1 LLVLVTGGAG
11 FIGPKLIGRLVERGD
26 LVRVFDD
33 LSTGS
38 LSNISELIK
47 TGAVEFIKGD
57 VRDAKAVSEAAKGC
71 NLIYHLAAQSL
82 VPVSTERPDLD
93 MEINIEGTLNVLR
106 AAKDIG
112 SKVIF
117 ASSAAVYGKVTKTP
131 TPEDEPLVP
140 YSFYGLSKMAA
151 ENYCRI
157 YSELFGVPTV
167 TLRLFNIY
175 GPGTNKGVM
184 IDLYRRLLRDPRR
197 LEVLGTGNQLKDYLY
212 IDDSVEALLMATERA
227 ACRGEAYNIGLGE
240 SYTVFQLAEMMLGI
254 LGLSGVEVKARG
266 GVAWLGDVELTQP
279 DVSKAERELGWKAKT
294 GIREGLLRTLEWFE
308 EKIGPIGGGRKH
320 SRQSCC

>member
-1 LLVLVTGGAG
+1 MLVLVTGGAG

-26 LVRVFDD
+26 LVRVLDD

-47 TGAVEFIKGD
+47 TGAVEFVKGD
-57 VRDAKAVSEAAKGC
+57 VRDARAVSEAAKGC

-106 AAKDIG
+106 AAKDSG
-112 SKVIF
+112 SKVVF
-117 ASSAAVYGKVTKTP
+117 ASSAAVYGRVNKTP
-131 TPEDEPLVP
+131 TPEDESLVP

-151 ENYCRI
+151 ENYCRV

-184 IDLYRRLLRDPRR
+184 IDLYRRLLRDPGR
-197 LEVLGTGNQLKDYLY
+197 LEVLGSGNQLKDYLY
-212 IDDSVEALLMATERA
+212 IDDAVEALLMAPEKA
-227 ACRGEAYNIGLGE
+227 ACKGEAYNIGLGE

-254 LGLSGVEVKARG
+254 LGLRGVEVTARG
-266 GVAWLGDVELTQP
+266 GVAWLGDMELTQP
-279 DVSKAERELGWKAKT
+279 DVSKAERELGWRAKT

-308 EKIGPIGGGRKH
+308 EKIGPIGGERKH

>member
-1 LLVLVTGGAG
+1 MLVLVTGGAG